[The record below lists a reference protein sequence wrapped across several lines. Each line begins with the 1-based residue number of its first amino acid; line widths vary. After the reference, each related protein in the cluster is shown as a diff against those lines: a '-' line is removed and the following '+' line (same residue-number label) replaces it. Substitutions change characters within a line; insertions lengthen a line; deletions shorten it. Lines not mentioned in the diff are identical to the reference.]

1 MSKKHTY
8 QITGQQ
14 NCGNCLYYRRHYIC
28 REGAFYSLSY
38 GHCIFPRLKSGC
50 PMLPAPIGRLLTEGT
65 TCRGHVCSAGCTRG
79 LTNPAG
85 RATFKGE
92 KALTRTKAES
102 YAVQRGPVSC

>member
-38 GHCIFPRLKSGC
+38 GHCIFPRLKKRPPNAAC
-50 PMLPAPIGRLLTEGT
+50 PHWAPADGRHNVPGDAKKDP
-65 TCRGHVCSAGCTRG
+65 S
-79 LTNPAG
+79 
-85 RATFKGE
+85 
-92 KALTRTKAES
+92 S
-102 YAVQRGPVSC
+102 

>member
-1 MSKKHTY
+1 MTMSKKHTY

-38 GHCIFPRLKSGC
+38 GHCIFPRLKSGR

-65 TCRGHVCSAGCTRG
+65 TCRGTQKRTLLLEKGPHVPGARLQRRLYAGLDKSR
-79 LTNPAG
+79 
-85 RATFKGE
+85 RAC
-92 KALTRTKAES
+92 
-102 YAVQRGPVSC
+102 YV

>member
-38 GHCIFPRLKSGC
+38 GHCILPPAKKRPPYAAC
-50 PMLPAPIGRLLTEGT
+50 PHWAPADGRHNVPGDAKKDP
-65 TCRGHVCSAGCTRG
+65 S
-79 LTNPAG
+79 
-85 RATFKGE
+85 
-92 KALTRTKAES
+92 S
-102 YAVQRGPVSC
+102 

>member
-14 NCGNCLYYRRHYIC
+14 NCGNCLYYLRHYIC

-38 GHCIFPRLKSGC
+38 GHCIFPRLKSGR

-65 TCRGHVCSAGCTRG
+65 TCRGTQKRTLLLEKGPHVPGARLQRRLYAGLDKSR
-79 LTNPAG
+79 
-85 RATFKGE
+85 RAC
-92 KALTRTKAES
+92 
-102 YAVQRGPVSC
+102 YV